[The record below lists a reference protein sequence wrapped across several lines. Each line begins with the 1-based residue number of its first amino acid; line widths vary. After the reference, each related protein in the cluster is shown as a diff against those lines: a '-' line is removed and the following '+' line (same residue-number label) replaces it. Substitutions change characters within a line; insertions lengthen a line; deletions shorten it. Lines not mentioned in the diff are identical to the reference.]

1 MTSGRLG
8 GGDPFPTF
16 VTVRDSLDHVRIV
29 LIGLGAVAQSLRSVA
44 LDLGENLLLLEYDP
58 DLDSTLVAVG
68 GPNSVLTASWLSQQL
83 QDAGCAVAELL
94 PPPLTAPAS

>member
-1 MTSGRLG
+1 MTTGHLG
-8 GGDPFPTF
+8 AGDPSPTF
-16 VTVRDSLDHVRIV
+16 VTVRDSLDNVRIV

-44 LDLGENLLLLEYDP
+44 LDLGDNLVLLEYDP

-68 GPNSVLTASWLSQQL
+68 GPNSALTASWLSHQL

-94 PPPLTAPAS
+94 PPQVSATAS